1 MGALRRI
8 WSFRYLVVDDSFSQR
23 KLIADTLKAF
33 GAKSVRDTAAGASA
47 LEMST
52 QFTPDIIVL
61 DWFLPDMTGDQVIRT
76 LASMDLVPRPTV
88 IVMTSLP
95 TVSIVTTARDL
106 GAVTVIRKPFLPD
119 VLLRTLVRVAETVAS
134 VEISVHHRSDL
145 PA

>member
-76 LASMDLVPRPTV
+76 LTSMDLVPRPTV
-88 IVMTSLP
+88 IVMTSMP

-119 VLLRTLVRVAETVAS
+119 VLLRTLVRVAESVAS
-134 VEISVHHRSDL
+134 VDIAMHHKSDL